1 MIAKTFNTPLLTG
14 RKAFGAVNK
23 MTLTPAVNPQ
33 EKKLLKPQVTT
44 YMNLKKMKP
53 FRLIRPSLWFMM
65 DILLNTGD

>member
-1 MIAKTFNTPLLTG
+1 MTAKTFNTPLLTG

-44 YMNLKKMKP
+44 YMNKKKTCWNEWNH
-53 FRLIRPSLWFMM
+53 LDSLDFFC
-65 DILLNTGD
+65 G

>member
-44 YMNLKKMKP
+44 YMN
-53 FRLIRPSLWFMM
+53 
-65 DILLNTGD
+65 

>member
-1 MIAKTFNTPLLTG
+1 MTAKTFNTPLLTG

-44 YMNLKKMKP
+44 YMNKKNMLEWMKP
-53 FRLIRPSLWFMM
+53 FRLIRLFW
-65 DILLNTGD
+65 G